1 LKDLPAECRAIATG
15 GYDRVFLLF
24 TFHLLHV
31 RAQLARIATPFAG
44 FESPYFQFFTQ
55 NSPHTELVSR
65 AVGLVCQQMAE
76 IFFLEVTGTRLKGGK
91 MSSAQSL
98 PMEFSAVG
106 AGPLLETPQWFAIR
120 TRSRHEKMVADQ
132 LERQD
137 IESFL
142 PLAKKTHKWSDRQKE
157 VELPLFSGYS
167 FARLILGSPD
177 RVRVLQTHGVAGF
190 VGVRGVGIPV
200 PERQIESLK
209 TLLTNQVAVQDHP
222 ALPIGQRVRITGGA
236 LDGVEGV
243 LTAHKGERTLVI
255 SIEPIQRSLSIC
267 VDDYNVDPI

>member
-1 LKDLPAECRAIATG
+1 
-15 GYDRVFLLF
+15 
-24 TFHLLHV
+24 
-31 RAQLARIATPFAG
+31 
-44 FESPYFQFFTQ
+44 
-55 NSPHTELVSR
+55 
-65 AVGLVCQQMAE
+65 
-76 IFFLEVTGTRLKGGK
+76 

-120 TRSRHEKMVADQ
+120 TRSRHEKLVADQ

-222 ALPIGQRVRITGGA
+222 AIPIGQRVRITGGA